1 MVDRRITA
9 LLGAGATLDIGGLD
23 ARLLTAYLIER
34 NELIGK
40 IHSTLTSLD
49 GIRHV
54 SFEDIMNG
62 VEVLVSMKMS
72 GSTSL
77 NAFADV
83 NREFERFSL
92 AQLAEAH
99 LELLN
104 SAGDK
109 IYEYEQKFI
118 RARSRNF
125 FVDAMNYAADKLP
138 WDVVTLNYDTCLN
151 QIFEGRY
158 VDGFGEPEPVMSLE
172 SDYDLAGRFQPS
184 LLRDAGERSRIMHLH
199 GCIYFAQAIPED
211 DPNKHALLESEF
223 DAYKYTS
230 YERAKSH
237 WQISFGV
244 VDRNQAG
251 DILFNDPMLIGT
263 KKPDKL
269 LFAYPY
275 AAYLCELQNALVNN
289 SGLLIAGY
297 SCNDVYLNNLL
308 IRMTEMHGS
317 GRRIVII
324 NRYDTSKV
332 GKAHLVTDNEFRVFA
347 HLMND
352 AYAEPMNFDRDE
364 WFEHGAGSF
373 VSTDGC
379 VRIYFNGLRD
389 AMINHWDEIIKFLS
403 E

>member
-1 MVDRRITA
+1 MSEKRVTA

-23 ARLLTAYLIER
+23 ARLLTAYLVER
-34 NELIGK
+34 NELIKK
-40 IHSTLTSLD
+40 IYSTLTSLN
-49 GIRHV
+49 GIDHV
-54 SFEDIMNG
+54 TFEDIMNG
-62 VEVLVSMKMS
+62 VEILVSMKMS
-72 GSTSL
+72 NLTTL
-77 NAFADV
+77 NAFADMS
-83 NREFERFSL
+83 RAFEGFSL

-109 IYEYEQKFI
+109 IHEYEQKFL

-125 FVDAMNYAADKLP
+125 FVDAMNYAADKMP
-138 WDVVTLNYDTCLN
+138 WDVITLNYDTCLN

-158 VDGFGEPEPVMSLE
+158 VDGFDEPEPVMSLE
-172 SDYDLAGRFQPS
+172 ADYDLAGRFRPG
-184 LLRDAGERSRIMHLH
+184 LLRNAGTRSRIIHLH
-199 GCIYFAQAIPED
+199 GCIRFAQAIPED

-223 DAYKYTS
+223 DAYKYTT
-230 YERAKSH
+230 YEQAKSH

-251 DILFNDPMLIGT
+251 DILFNDPLLIGT

-275 AAYLCELQNALVNN
+275 AAYLYELQNALINN
-289 SGLLIAGY
+289 GGLLIAGY

-317 GRRIVII
+317 NRRIVII

-352 AYAEPMNFDRDE
+352 AYAEPMNFDRE
-364 WFEHGAGSF
+364 VRVEHEASAF

-389 AMINHWDEIIKFLS
+389 AMVNHWDEIIKFLS